1 MMMTTLAVAPEGVLL
16 KKQYLKPILT
26 VVCSQK
32 AHMSGSL
39 HTKHIQSS
47 CLENWRS
54 LIS

>member
-26 VVCSQK
+26 AVCSQK
-32 AHMSGSL
+32 VHMSGSF
-39 HTKHIQSS
+39 HMKHIQSL
-47 CLENWRS
+47 CFENWRS